1 MKMKWYHQLHWKLFV
16 SHLIIITVA
25 VVALLSTANGIASM
39 VLEQGVPVYPGFSVL
54 DETSQWQ
61 PDPAVKDV
69 MLNRFQ
75 IAVQEAM
82 IIATAVA
89 LATAVLM
96 SLFISR
102 RIVEPLQ
109 AISAM
114 SQRLAQGFY
123 RERTVVN
130 TEGELSELNRNINQL
145 AEALEQTEQRR
156 RALLADVTHELRTP
170 LSTIE
175 GYMEGLLDEVVQP
188 NNQTFQLILRESVRM
203 QRLIEDLELLSRA
216 EAGQIR
222 ISPRAIDLRHVLE
235 TQTLRMNPQ
244 FEEKG
249 ITLESKL
256 TDTILA
262 VWADPDRIEQVVIN
276 LLTNALRYTPTDGHV
291 GVHAWTEED
300 RIVVAI
306 RDTGIGIA
314 PEHLPHLFE
323 RFYRVDKSRSRASGG
338 SGIGLTIARHM
349 VYAHGGDL
357 YAESPG
363 PGLGSTFYF
372 TLPRASAFAINAQ
385 ATAPLTTS
393 SDTSMPSHI
402 H

>member
-1 MKMKWYHQLHWKLFV
+1 
-16 SHLIIITVA
+16 
-25 VVALLSTANGIASM
+25 
-39 VLEQGVPVYPGFSVL
+39 
-54 DETSQWQ
+54 
-61 PDPAVKDV
+61 
-69 MLNRFQ
+69 
-75 IAVQEAM
+75 
-82 IIATAVA
+82 
-89 LATAVLM
+89 
-96 SLFISR
+96 
-102 RIVEPLQ
+102 
-109 AISAM
+109 
-114 SQRLAQGFY
+114 
-123 RERTVVN
+123 
-130 TEGELSELNRNINQL
+130 
-145 AEALEQTEQRR
+145 
-156 RALLADVTHELRTP
+156 
-170 LSTIE
+170 
-175 GYMEGLLDEVVQP
+175 
-188 NNQTFQLILRESVRM
+188 
-203 QRLIEDLELLSRA
+203 
-216 EAGQIR
+216 
-222 ISPRAIDLRHVLE
+222 
-235 TQTLRMNPQ
+235 MNPQ